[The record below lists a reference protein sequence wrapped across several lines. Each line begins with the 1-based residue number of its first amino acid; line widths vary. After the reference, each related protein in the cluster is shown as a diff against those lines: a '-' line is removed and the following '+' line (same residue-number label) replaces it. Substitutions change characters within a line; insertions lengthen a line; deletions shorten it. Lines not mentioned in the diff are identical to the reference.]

1 MTDSYPTKS
10 PYLSAAVTDGPVA
23 LLLVEANGRRNAAT
37 VSCYSELAHHPTS
50 LWVSLA
56 TGSYT
61 HALVEEVGRFTL
73 AVLSERQ
80 GRLAHACGSVSGR
93 ERDKCTAL
101 DLHTSAGGFLFLG
114 GALAS
119 SGCRVRGRIPLD
131 DHTVFLADLVEGEL
145 ESRASHLRHLLLSD
159 L

>member
-1 MTDSYPTKS
+1 MTHPHPTRS

-56 TGSYT
+56 AGSYT
-61 HALVEEVGRFTL
+61 HALVDEAGRFTL
-73 AVLSERQ
+73 AVLSDRQ
-80 GRLAHACGSVSGR
+80 GDLAHRCGSVSGR
-93 ERDKCTAL
+93 ERDKCAAL
-101 DLHTSAGGFLFLG
+101 DLHASPAGFLYLD

-119 SGCRVRGRIPLD
+119 SACRVRGRIPLG
-131 DHTVFLADLVEGEL
+131 DHTVFLADIIEGEL